1 MNTYLKSFTLLG
13 GEREADFFFNF
24 DMTCY
29 NSFYPFLTLP
39 RDLRHIEFDP
49 VTVIYG
55 GNGSGK
61 STVLNVIAAKLG
73 IQRLSRIN
81 TTDFFDEYVS
91 RCSYEYPKTAPVSK
105 IITSDDV
112 FQSIFRTREK
122 NAFIDKDRHEIF
134 EKYSAYHKENAV
146 RDGLRGKSLIEN
158 VDLVR
163 DLFDSR
169 KTMSRFTESRASK
182 NIIGGSNGEA
192 AIDFFV
198 SEIKDNGL
206 YLLDEPENSL
216 SPAFQTELADF
227 LLSSARFFG
236 SQLII
241 ATHSPFI
248 LSIPGAKIYNL
259 DTSPVSV
266 TRDFTELESIR
277 LYYEFFKALSKRFE
291 K

>member
-1 MNTYLKSFTLLG
+1 MNTYLRSFTLLG

-91 RCSYEYPKTAPVSK
+91 RCSCEYAKTASVSK

-122 NAFIDKDRHEIF
+122 NAFIDKNRHEIF
-134 EKYSAYHKENAV
+134 EKYSAYHKENAI
-146 RDGLRGKSLIEN
+146 RDGLHGKSLIEN
-158 VDLVR
+158 GDLVR
-163 DLFDSR
+163 ELYDSR
-169 KTMSRFTESRASK
+169 KTMSHFTESRASK
-182 NIIGGSNGEA
+182 NVIGGSNGEA

-216 SPAFQTELADF
+216 SPKFQTELADF
-227 LLSSARFFG
+227 LFNSARFFS

-248 LSIPGAKIYNL
+248 LAIPGAKIYNL

-277 LYYEFFKALSKRFE
+277 LYYEFFKALSERFE